1 MSYLLAIDQGTTS
14 TRAIVFSHHGK
25 AVASHQIELHQYFPH
40 EGWVEHNAEEIWQA
54 TVHCVMEALANA
66 KCSAKDVS
74 GMGVSNQRE
83 TTVVWQRDNGKP
95 IHNAIVWQD
104 RRTADVCRQ
113 LQAQR
118 GIEAMVTQ
126 KTGLLL
132 DPYFSA
138 TKVAWLLEHVEGAR
152 EAAERGELCF
162 GTIESYLLWHLT
174 GGQVHKTDAT
184 NASRT
189 MLFNIHTQQWD
200 DDLLRL
206 FNIPRGMLPEI
217 VDNVGQF
224 GETPQAL
231 FGESIAITGM
241 AGDQQAATVGQ
252 ACFERGMLK
261 STYGTG
267 CFMLMNTGDQV
278 VQSSNRLLSTVAY
291 RIDGRVTYG
300 LEGSIFVAG
309 AAVQWLRD
317 SVGLIH
323 HARETER
330 LCREIHDTGGVYMVP
345 AFTGMGAPYWDPDA
359 RAAIVGLTR
368 DSGVK
373 HIVRAAME
381 SVCYQTKDLLLA
393 MMGDGADLPSKI
405 RVDGGMVANDWLLQ
419 FLADLLD
426 TRVDRPSCIET
437 SALGAAYLAGL
448 GAGVFD
454 GFDAI
459 AELWQLDA
467 EFASEAIPAT
477 VDKRY
482 QGWLRA
488 VGRIVDSAGNPR

>member
-1 MSYLLAIDQGTTS
+1 MSYLMAIDQGTTS
-14 TRAIVFSHHGK
+14 TRAIVFDHRGH
-25 AVASHQIELHQYFPH
+25 ALASHQIELHQYFPN

-54 TVHCVMEALANA
+54 TVHCVLEALTNA
-66 KCSAKDVS
+66 KCTAEDVS
-74 GMGVSNQRE
+74 ALGISNQRE
-83 TTVVWQRDNGKP
+83 TTVIWQRSNGKP
-95 IHNAIVWQD
+95 IHHAIVWQD
-104 RRTADVCRQ
+104 RRTADRCHE
-113 LQAQR
+113 LQAMP
-118 GIEAMVTQ
+118 GVEALVSE

-138 TKVAWLLEHVEGAR
+138 TKVAWLLDHVEGAR

-174 GGQVHKTDAT
+174 GGKVHKTDAT

-189 MLFNIHTQQWD
+189 MLFNIHQQQWD
-200 DDLLRL
+200 DELLQL
-206 FNIPRGMLPEI
+206 FRVPKAMLPEV
-217 VDNVGQF
+217 VDNVGRF
-224 GETPQAL
+224 GETPAEL
-231 FGESIAITGM
+231 FGSSIAITGM

-267 CFMLMNTGDQV
+267 CFMLMNTGHTV

-317 SVGLIH
+317 NVGLIH

-330 LCREIHDTGGVYMVP
+330 LCREIHDTAGVYMVP

-373 HIVRAAME
+373 HIVRAAVE

-393 MMGDGADLPSKI
+393 MTADGADMPSKI
-405 RVDGGMVANDWLLQ
+405 RVDGGMVENDWMLQ
-419 FLADLLD
+419 FLADLLN

-448 GAGVFD
+448 GAGVIED
-454 GFDAI
+454 LSEI
-459 AELWQLDA
+459 AELWQLNA
-467 EFASEAIPAT
+467 EFAPESVQQTYE
-477 VDKRY
+477 KRY
-482 QGWLRA
+482 LGWLKA
-488 VGRIVDSAGNPR
+488 VGRIVNSAGNPK